1 MKDLSYEGD
10 LHDTLETLTRLQA
23 FEVDLEDA
31 DAEVTSDHV
40 AVDTPV
46 GWLEFEIA
54 ATEDYGAE
62 HDRHDPDDDVYVNM
76 WLVDRYTVVHTQ
88 EGVGEDATHRVDVH
102 KTQAEERAIELE
114 AHGVP
119 ERRAEIAAL
128 REQGLTYSE
137 IVKATGSDGPNHRGG
152 VSNHLQRYNEQ
163 VNQARWLAANAAP
176 LDLGTPPEKS
186 DTETE

>member
-1 MKDLSYEGD
+1 MTDVDYDDELY
-10 LHDTLETLTRLQA
+10 DTLETLTRLQE
-23 FEVDLEDA
+23 FEVDLEESNA
-31 DAEVTSDHV
+31 GITSDRV

-46 GWLEFEIA
+46 GWVEFEIPA
-54 ATEDYGAE
+54 PEDHGAE
-62 HDRHDPDDDVYVNM
+62 HERHDPANDIYVNM
-76 WLVDRYTVVHTQ
+76 WLIDRYTIVHTQ
-88 EGVGEDATHRVDVH
+88 EGVGGDASHRMDVH

-137 IVKATGSDGPNHRGG
+137 IVKATGGEGPNHRGG

-176 LDLGTPPEKS
+176 LDLGGSADRADGDSE
-186 DTETE
+186 